1 MVYAKLWLL
10 SRSHLFWSLTCVDV
24 QTSPPIVVNGNY
36 KCNNRTLR
44 QRDAPA
50 RRWDKPKFFSKIKK
64 PIAVSDALTAAAH
77 LSGILGQLSFFRNA
91 SRWSPL
97 SSDGPPEWLRIPGFR
112 ITFSNLANH
121 FLTTSESKWE
131 RKAFFFF
138 KAEELSSQS
147 RTNVF
152 ADIYIYI
159 YHKICLAGK
168 YDLWPFFFCNSS
180 FFLLTMITF

>member
-24 QTSPPIVVNGNY
+24 QTSPPIVINGNY

-44 QRDAPA
+44 QHDAPA
-50 RRWDKPKFFSKIKK
+50 RRWDEPKFFSKIKK

-77 LSGILGQLSFFRNA
+77 LSGILDQSFFFRNA

-131 RKAFFFF
+131 RKAFFLKRKNFLPNL
-138 KAEELSSQS
+138 ELMCLL
-147 RTNVF
+147 
-152 ADIYIYI
+152 IYI
-159 YHKICLAGK
+159 YHKIWLAGK

-180 FFLLTMITF
+180 FFY